1 MSTSR
6 VLAIIG
12 ISVALVMIAASTA
25 AALANE
31 FRQARRLKANPEH
44 GRALFV
50 ACATCHGADGGGRAK
65 DGIPSIA
72 GQHYQFVLEQLVDF
86 RETERVDLRMNAA
99 ASPHGLKGPQDLADV
114 AAYVSDLQPLPT
126 GDTGPGQFLVVG
138 QNVYAR
144 ACSHCH
150 GVAADGNGKLRYPR
164 LAGQHFGYLK
174 HQMEIMVAG
183 DRPNVSWDHMKLL
196 ESLTPEEMTGI
207 AGYLARLPSV
217 SHASADAITTGSSV
231 TATH

>member
-1 MSTSR
+1 MP
-6 VLAIIG
+6 A
-12 ISVALVMIAASTA
+12 
-25 AALANE
+25 
-31 FRQARRLKANPEH
+31 P
-44 GRALFV
+44 
-50 ACATCHGADGGGRAK
+50 
-65 DGIPSIA
+65 
-72 GQHYQFVLEQLVDF
+72 
-86 RETERVDLRMNAA
+86 
-99 ASPHGLKGPQDLADV
+99 
-114 AAYVSDLQPLPT
+114 VS
-126 GDTGPGQFLVVG
+126 FWWSG

-183 DRPNVSWDHMKLL
+183 DRPHVSWDHMKLL

-217 SHASADAITTGSSV
+217 SHASADAISPGSSV